1 MNTKLMVALVA
12 AVSSVSVQADFSRE
26 RQVLE
31 FVDEMVAEHGF
42 QRDALIDLFRQ
53 VEVQE
58 SVIARISR
66 PAESMSWDRYRAIF
80 ITNDRIQRGVNFA
93 RENSADLGR
102 AEERFGVPPKIVAAI
117 IGVET
122 FYGRIM
128 GRDRVIDAI
137 STLAFRY
144 PPRASFFRGELKEFL
159 LLACEEGLRPFAG
172 RESCSSS
179 RSEVAALAGD
189 MTVLDLVGS
198 YAGAMGYGQF
208 ISSSYRKWAIDFDG
222 DRSRDIWNNTTD
234 AIGSVANYFA
244 EHGWKGAR
252 PAFEEVVLAT
262 PDAPAAEFASTGLD
276 LTRTVREWKEL
287 GVQTDGKDQA
297 KAALFRMEAEGGNE
311 YWLGYHD
318 YYVISRY
325 NRSALY
331 SLVVWQLSEL
341 IGERL

>member
-1 MNTKLMVALVA
+1 
-12 AVSSVSVQADFSRE
+12 
-26 RQVLE
+26 
-31 FVDEMVAEHGF
+31 
-42 QRDALIDLFRQ
+42 
-53 VEVQE
+53 
-58 SVIARISR
+58 
-66 PAESMSWDRYRAIF
+66 
-80 ITNDRIQRGVNFA
+80 
-93 RENSADLGR
+93 
-102 AEERFGVPPKIVAAI
+102 
-117 IGVET
+117 
-122 FYGRIM
+122 
-128 GRDRVIDAI
+128 
-137 STLAFRY
+137 
-144 PPRASFFRGELKEFL
+144 
-159 LLACEEGLRPFAG
+159 
-172 RESCSSS
+172 SSS

-252 PAFEEVVLAT
+252 PAFEEVVLAS

-325 NRSALY
+325 NRSAL
-331 SLVVWQLSEL
+331 
-341 IGERL
+341 